1 MMHAARVHWAPFDEG
16 GLKSLPPVLRVIALS
31 RFDDDGPSWSDGAW
45 SIVLFFEQPP
55 IEQMERDSMA
65 ARVAFAFEHA
75 PQERLHTGAR
85 FSVYYGTSKIADVDV
100 LD

>member
-1 MMHAARVHWAPFDEG
+1 MIHAARVRWVPFDAG

-31 RFDDDGPSWSDGAW
+31 RFEEDGPRWTDEKWSV
-45 SIVLFFEQPP
+45 VLFFEQPP
-55 IEQMERDSMA
+55 IEQVERDCMA

-75 PQERLHTGAR
+75 PQERLHTGAH
-85 FSVYYGTSKIADVDV
+85 FAIYYGRTRIADVDV